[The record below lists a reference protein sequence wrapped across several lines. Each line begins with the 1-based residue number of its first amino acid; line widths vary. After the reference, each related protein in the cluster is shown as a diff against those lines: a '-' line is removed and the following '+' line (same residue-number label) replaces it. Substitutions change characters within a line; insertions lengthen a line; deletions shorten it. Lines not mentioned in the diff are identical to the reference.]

1 MASQSSFD
9 GTVWAIHADVPVR
22 NRSDLYHAT
31 ATSFATE
38 PPAAGV
44 ITFRLILEVKLIS
57 SKDSSSDVLRLEI
70 AFG

>member
-9 GTVWAIHADVPVR
+9 GTVWAIHDVPVR

-38 PPAAGV
+38 PPAEGV
-44 ITFRLILEVKLIS
+44 IIFRLILEVKLIS